1 MTWLLDAGSGFI
13 RQPLTWQR
21 QKRAREA
28 YWRRTSRPG
37 STAWLTIPCAQM
49 NNRSWLVDE
58 AGLRTVAKS
67 IATQLQRGDLV
78 FLSGDLGTGKT
89 TFAQAAIRTMGFK
102 GVVNSP
108 TFTLVEVYQTDYGEL
123 VHLDLYRLESLTE
136 LENIGIRDYLDSQSI
151 CLIEWPQKGSGLLP
165 AADMVVDLE
174 YAGDRRRLGVTVRAG
189 RGLDLEII
197 Q

>member
-13 RQPLTWQR
+13 RRPLTWQR

-28 YWRRTSRPG
+28 YWRRISRPG

-123 VHLDLYRLESLTE
+123 VHLDLYRLESLME
-136 LENIGIRDYLDSQSI
+136 LENIGIRDYLDGPVSYTH
-151 CLIEWPQKGSGLLP
+151 LTLP
-165 AADMVVDLE
+165 TSDL
-174 YAGDRRRLGVTVRAG
+174 V
-189 RGLDLEII
+189 
-197 Q
+197 

>member
-1 MTWLLDAGSGFI
+1 
-13 RQPLTWQR
+13 
-21 QKRAREA
+21 
-28 YWRRTSRPG
+28 
-37 STAWLTIPCAQM
+37 M

-58 AGLRTVAKS
+58 NGLRTVARG
-67 IATQLQRGDLV
+67 IATQLQSGDLI

-89 TFAQAAIRTMGFK
+89 TFAQAATRAMGFE

-108 TFTLVEVYQTDYGEL
+108 TFTLIETYQTDYGEL

-189 RGLDLEII
+189 RSLDLEII

>member
-1 MTWLLDAGSGFI
+1 MSH
-13 RQPLTWQR
+13 
-21 QKRAREA
+21 
-28 YWRRTSRPG
+28 
-37 STAWLTIPCAQM
+37 
-49 NNRSWLVDE
+49 N
-58 AGLRTVAKS
+58 
-67 IATQLQRGDLV
+67 
-78 FLSGDLGTGKT
+78 
-89 TFAQAAIRTMGFK
+89 
-102 GVVNSP
+102 
-108 TFTLVEVYQTDYGEL
+108 L

-165 AADMVVDLE
+165 AADMVGDLE

>member
-1 MTWLLDAGSGFI
+1 
-13 RQPLTWQR
+13 
-21 QKRAREA
+21 
-28 YWRRTSRPG
+28 
-37 STAWLTIPCAQM
+37 M
-49 NNRSWLVDE
+49 NNRSGLVDE

-136 LENIGIRDYLDSQSI
+136 LENIGIRGYLDSQSI

-189 RGLDLEII
+189 RGLDLEFI

>member
-1 MTWLLDAGSGFI
+1 MNENSTDGNTWSVVMYSESELAAWGARLAEILCIGDIIALEGTLGS
-13 RQPLTWQR
+13 
-21 QKRAREA
+21 
-28 YWRRTSRPG
+28 
-37 STAWLTIPCAQM
+37 
-49 NNRSWLVDE
+49 
-58 AGLRTVAKS
+58 
-67 IATQLQRGDLV
+67 
-78 FLSGDLGTGKT
+78 GKT
-89 TFAQAAIRTMGFK
+89 TLARSIIRAIYGETT
-102 GVVNSP
+102 VVPSP

-174 YAGDRRRLGVTVRAG
+174 YAGDWRRLGVTVRAG

>member
-1 MTWLLDAGSGFI
+1 
-13 RQPLTWQR
+13 
-21 QKRAREA
+21 
-28 YWRRTSRPG
+28 
-37 STAWLTIPCAQM
+37 M

-89 TFAQAAIRTMGFK
+89 TFAQAVIRTMGFK

>member
-1 MTWLLDAGSGFI
+1 
-13 RQPLTWQR
+13 
-21 QKRAREA
+21 
-28 YWRRTSRPG
+28 
-37 STAWLTIPCAQM
+37 M

-58 AGLRTVAKS
+58 AGLRTVAKG

-89 TFAQAAIRTMGFK
+89 TFAQATIRTMGFK

-165 AADMVVDLE
+165 VADMVVDLE